1 MWVCVRE
8 SGKLQTSVALPIL
21 EMTIVDYPVATG
33 Q

>member
-1 MWVCVRE
+1 MCVRE
-8 SGKLQTSVALPIL
+8 SGKLQTSVALLIL